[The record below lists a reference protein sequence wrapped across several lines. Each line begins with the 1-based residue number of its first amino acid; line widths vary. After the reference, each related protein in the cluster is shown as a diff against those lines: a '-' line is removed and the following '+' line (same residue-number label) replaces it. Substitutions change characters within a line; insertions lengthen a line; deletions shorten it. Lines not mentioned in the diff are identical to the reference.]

1 MPSPIIPKHGGYQNL
16 HSYQKSVAVYDL
28 TVIFCRRF
36 LSRGDRTVDQMIQ
49 AARSGKQ
56 NIVEGSMASGTSAE
70 MEIKLTSVARS
81 SLEELL
87 EDYRDFLRSR
97 NMQPWQKDGPEALY
111 MRQLGRC
118 LPEKSGKL
126 RQLAELRGAAV
137 VANIGI
143 CLVHQTNYLLDCQLR
158 RLQQAFVEKGGLR
171 ERMSAARR
179 QARGY

>member
-1 MPSPIIPKHGGYQNL
+1 MPSPIILKHGGYQNL
-16 HSYQKSVAVYDL
+16 LSYQKSVAVYDL

-36 LSRGDRTVDQMIQ
+36 LARGDRTVDQMIQ

-70 MEIKLTSVARS
+70 MEIKLTGVARS

-87 EDYRDFLRSR
+87 EDYRDYLRSR
-97 NMQPWQKDGPEALY
+97 QLSPWDKNGPEARY
-111 MRQLGRC
+111 MREVGRC
-118 LPEKSGKL
+118 LPEQSAKI
-126 RQLAELRGAAV
+126 RRLAEKRDAAT

-143 CLVHQTNYLLDCQLR
+143 CLIHQANYLLDCQIRSLER
-158 RLQQAFVEKGGLR
+158 DFARKGGLR

-179 QARGY
+179 QARGF